1 MKAEEE
7 AKKAKKRAKKD
18 KLKEAG
24 LWMTKAEKRKKD
36 EAEMR
41 RKELIESGVI
51 KVENEEEDQN
61 I

>member
-1 MKAEEE
+1 
-7 AKKAKKRAKKD
+7 
-18 KLKEAG
+18 
-24 LWMTKAEKRKKD
+24 MTKAEKRKKD